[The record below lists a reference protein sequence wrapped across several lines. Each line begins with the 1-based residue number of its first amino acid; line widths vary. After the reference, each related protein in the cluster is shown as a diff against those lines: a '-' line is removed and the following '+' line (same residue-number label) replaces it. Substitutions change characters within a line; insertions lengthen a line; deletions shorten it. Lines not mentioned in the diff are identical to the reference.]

1 MSSGSKPLVQ
11 GCGEA
16 LGVDGCND
24 TNSDTPGT
32 ENTWLNTIKHFS
44 LQSINFTCHKP
55 YSVLATIQETSYQAS
70 LSSTSYRP
78 RQSLHSLK

>member
-32 ENTWLNTIKHFS
+32 GKNTIKY
-44 LQSINFTCHKP
+44 IKICH
-55 YSVLATIQETSYQAS
+55 YF
-70 LSSTSYRP
+70 
-78 RQSLHSLK
+78 

>member
-16 LGVDGCND
+16 FGVDGYND

-32 ENTWLNTIKHFS
+32 GKHVIKYIKIYYSFY
-44 LQSINFTCHKP
+44 SINFVINHTLFRP
-55 YSVLATIQETSYQAS
+55 QFRRRPIQLLQA
-70 LSSTSYRP
+70 
-78 RQSLHSLK
+78 QQAIIQGGHCIH